1 MGIIPYTGIVL
12 KSLKMGFVEELKW
25 RNILHDVMPGTDELL
40 NKEMVTGY
48 IGFDPT
54 ADSLHVGHLMQVMT
68 LLHFQKAGHKPV
80 ALVGGAT
87 GMVGDPTGKSTE
99 RNLLTPEEVNYNLQ
113 CIKKQLEKFLDFDCG
128 NNSALVVNNYDWFK
142 DYSFLDFIREVGK
155 YITVNYMMA
164 KDSVKL
170 RLESE
175 DREGMSFTEFC
186 YQLVQGYDF
195 YHLWEQNG
203 VKLQMGGSDQ
213 WGNIVTGTELIR
225 KKGRGEAFA
234 LTVKLLMKSDG
245 TKFGKTE
252 SGAIWLDPKKTSP
265 YKFYQFWLN
274 AGDVESVDL
283 VHRFSLKNKE
293 EIESLIKQH
302 TEVPHLRLLQKAL
315 AEEITERVHS
325 REALLRAQET
335 TEILFGSSFEEFK
348 RLSSEE
354 IEDAFGADITFKIA
368 KSAFEEGLDA
378 VSLAGEKTSVYT
390 SKGEARK
397 NIQGNGLSVNKEK
410 ATIER
415 KFVTADLLYGK
426 YLLVQKGKK
435 NYYLI
440 VAE

>member
-1 MGIIPYTGIVL
+1 
-12 KSLKMGFVEELKW
+12 MGFVDELKW
-25 RNILHDVMPGTDELL
+25 RGILHDVMPGTDELL
-40 NKEMVTGY
+40 NKGMVTGY

-54 ADSLHVGHLMQVMT
+54 ADSLHVGHMMQVMT
-68 LLHFQKAGHKPV
+68 LLHFQKAGHKPI

-87 GMVGDPTGKSTE
+87 GMVGDPTGKSAD

-113 CIKKQLEKFLDFDCG
+113 CIKKQLEKFLDFNCG
-128 NNSALVVNNYDWFK
+128 DKSAIVVNNYDWFK
-142 DYSFLDFIREVGK
+142 EFSFLDFIRDVGK

-164 KDSVKL
+164 KDSVKI
-170 RLESE
+170 RL
-175 DREGMSFTEFC
+175 DGTGEGMSFTEFC

-195 YHLWEQNG
+195 YHLWKTHNAQI
-203 VKLQMGGSDQ
+203 QMGGSDQ

-225 KKGRGEAFA
+225 KKGQGEAFA

-274 AGDVESVDL
+274 CSDEQSVDL
-283 VHRFSLKNKE
+283 VHRFSLKSRE
-293 EIESLIKQH
+293 EIEALKAQQA
-302 TEVPHLRLLQKAL
+302 ENPAGRVLQRTI
-315 AEEITERVHS
+315 AEEMTERVHS
-325 REALLRAQET
+325 KEALKRAQET
-335 TEILFGSSFEEFK
+335 TEILFGASFEDFK
-348 RLSSEE
+348 RLSNEE
-354 IEDAFGADITFKIA
+354 IEDAFGSDITFKVE
-368 KSAFEEGLDA
+368 KSALAELDVISLVAEKAA
-378 VSLAGEKTSVYT
+378 VFA

-397 NIQGNGLSVNKEK
+397 SIQGNGVSINKEK
-410 ATIER
+410 ISLER
-415 KFVTADLLYGK
+415 KINTADLLHGK